1 MYNKRPSGALIFE
14 INVYNTKQN
23 QADQI
28 TMGAVSIN
36 SGSLS
41 GTPVN
46 DLRKN
51 GKIVSLTLGF
61 VPNGSGSGLTLFA
74 LPSGFRPNHDV
85 YMVGSN
91 DMKATIQGSTGN
103 ILMDIPEPNVPYYV
117 TTTFIV

>member
-1 MYNKRPSGALIFE
+1 MQKNELRVNFYTRVL
-14 INVYNTKQN
+14 NTKQN